1 MDKSPFTPL
10 QPKQTNACPGTRE
23 QRFDSAA
30 ARCKQTESFIDWRFH
45 VMEGD
50 SQPKGVGSQSG
61 LLDKVN
67 GRVVCGEVALPL

>member
-1 MDKSPFTPL
+1 
-10 QPKQTNACPGTRE
+10 
-23 QRFDSAA
+23 
-30 ARCKQTESFIDWRFH
+30 
-45 VMEGD
+45 MEGD